1 MLEKFLNE
9 IENIEKKIENLTR
22 ELQRASGEE
31 ARKISINLSVL
42 EKLKSMLLEYK
53 KLQEELSEV
62 KALEEEKEETE
73 GLEELIE
80 EEKKRIA
87 ERLNKIEEEFLEVL
101 LREEDEPESIVMEIR
116 AGTGGEEAALFAA
129 ELARMYLRYA
139 EKMGWKA
146 SLADVSETGLG
157 GYKEAVISI
166 RGKGVY
172 KKLRF
177 ESGVHRVQR
186 VPVTESGGRIHTS
199 AASVA
204 VLPEPRDVEIEIHP
218 EELKIETFRASGP
231 GGQHMQKNETA
242 VRITHLPTGIVVQSQ
257 SERSQHQNKE
267 LAMKILKARLKEYY
281 ESQLKSEISQKRK
294 QMIGSGDRSEKIR
307 TYNFPQNRVTDHR
320 INLSLYN
327 LPEIIDGELNELL
340 DALEKANREKQIE
353 EILKKIESGEGLE
366 KLLSIE

>member
-1 MLEKFLNE
+1 MLEKFTKELPRIEEKINE
-9 IENIEKKIENLTR
+9 LTLR
-22 ELQRASGEE
+22 LATASGEE
-31 ARKISINLSVL
+31 ARKISINLALL
-42 EKLKSMLLEYK
+42 EKVNDLLSEYK
-53 KLQEELSEV
+53 KTKEELEE
-62 KALEEEKEETE
+62 LEELESSEED
-73 GLEELIE
+73 LEELIE
-80 EEKKRIA
+80 EERKKL
-87 ERLNKIEEEFLEVL
+87 EEKITNLENEFINTLLDQEEET
-101 LREEDEPESIVMEIR
+101 ESIVLEIR

-157 GYKEAVISI
+157 GFKEAIISI

-172 KKLRF
+172 RKLMF

-204 VLPEPRDVEIEIHP
+204 VLPEPKDIEIDIKP

-242 VRITHLPTGIVVQSQ
+242 VRITHIPTGIVVQSQ

-281 ESQLKSEISQKRK
+281 ESQIKSEISQKRK
-294 QMIGSGDRSEKIR
+294 KMIGSGDRSEKIR

-327 LPEIIDGELNELL
+327 LPEILNGDLDELL
-340 DALEKANREKQIE
+340 EALEKANREKQIE
-353 EILKKIESGEGLE
+353 EILEEIEKGKGLE
-366 KLLSIE
+366 KLLGVD